1 MFRRRPKPVKLESMA
16 QLDELAGDGRPI
28 FIDFFQENCRSCRIM
43 DGIVNELA
51 AEYDESAHVVKVD
64 VGAVAGAV
72 DAFKI
77 RSTPTFVI
85 LGSSMKKPSKKA
97 RKRAA
102 AGGGAPAAQPAAMSP
117 RWRASGLV
125 HKDVLERAL
134 ESNGATRST

>member
-1 MFRRRPKPVKLESMA
+1 MFRRRPKPLKLESMA
-16 QLDELAGDGRPI
+16 QLEELAADGKPI

-85 LGSSMKKPSKKA
+85 LGSSMRKPSKKA

-102 AGGGAPAAQPAAMSP
+102 AAGAPAAQPAAMSP

-134 ESNGATRST
+134 ESNGAARST